1 MLNVNMNVDVNNPNF
16 ILFLDNVTNTIF
28 SHVTISGYFK
38 LSNEKKLG
46 VQYFV
51 FKLIKTS
58 LRIKGKIGSED
69 LKAFNTILL
78 KKNEENENYELAAV
92 LSDINKN
99 FESVYEKTNIQ
110 KTPTKS
116 PKKSQSK
123 KK

>member
-1 MLNVNMNVDVNNPNF
+1 MNVDVNNPNF